1 MAAVY
6 VSGVLA
12 GGPGG
17 GCHAYDVDGD
27 DDDDDVERNKC
38 NICNQGSLWTSIL
51 KPGVFLSG
59 ASGGLYA
66 LITGEIFMFVM
77 IKTFLEIFLN
87 NLFQFDIHQFF
98 SLFRTL
104 GNANNEP
111 PRDELSLASFSTF
124 FTITIAIKISKFNVD
139 DSHFILA
146 CQN

>member
-12 GGPGG
+12 GGPG

-59 ASGGLYA
+59 ASGGVYA
-66 LITGEIFMFVM
+66 LITGEIFMFVLNNQYFFWRFSL
-77 IKTFLEIFLN
+77 ITFFNFLAFIFL
-87 NLFQFDIHQFF
+87 
-98 SLFRTL
+98 
-104 GNANNEP
+104 
-111 PRDELSLASFSTF
+111 
-124 FTITIAIKISKFNVD
+124 
-139 DSHFILA
+139 
-146 CQN
+146 